1 MRTNNFIKLA
11 LILSLCTQVTAFADT
26 RTPVEI
32 TKITDGDTVVAQIG
46 DNKFRVRLIGIDC
59 YETSNN
65 NRAYKQ
71 AYKNNLSIDE
81 VIDKGL
87 NSKLYLEKL
96 HNQNKNSQTFL
107 DFKGL
112 DIYNR
117 VLGVLYFGK
126 INVNENLMQHGG
138 CMAYPDFSAG

>member
-71 AYKNNLSIDE
+71 KYKNNLSIDE

-87 NSKLYLEKL
+87 NSKL
-96 HNQNKNSQTFL
+96 
-107 DFKGL
+107 
-112 DIYNR
+112 
-117 VLGVLYFGK
+117 
-126 INVNENLMQHGG
+126 
-138 CMAYPDFSAG
+138 